1 LKFKLGKRTTIS
13 FIVIMIAVSL
23 ILSSFLILNFPKNYS
38 GKVESITF
46 ADVPNEVNS
55 LIYIADNQQFF
66 TSNGLNLSYKNY
78 ASGLAAVNGVL
89 NGEVDI
95 ASASEFVL
103 VGKAL
108 SNVNV
113 STFGTVDKVINEY
126 VVARTDTGI
135 YNISGLNGKKIGVS
149 FGTSTEFYLGSFLEL
164 NDMNISQV
172 TTVNVPPPQTPAA
185 LANGTVD
192 AIIAWQPYI
201 NTIENSLG
209 DRIIMWPAQSN
220 QAYYINAIC
229 TSNWAMVHSEL
240 IMRFLKSLRQAE
252 SYLINNP
259 NNAKAIVANRLNYSA
274 AYVDSIWSS
283 HQFTLSLDQSLV
295 SEMEAEARW
304 LINSNLTS
312 QTVIPDFLNYIYFG
326 GLTSVKPQSVNIIR

>member
-1 LKFKLGKRTTIS
+1 MKFKLGKRTAIS
-13 FIVIMIAVSL
+13 LIVIIIAVSL
-23 ILSSFLILNFPKNYS
+23 VLSTFLILNSPNNYS

-46 ADVPNEVNS
+46 ANVPNEVNS

-66 TSNGLNLSYKNY
+66 PANGLNVSYKNY

-126 VVARTDTGI
+126 VVARTDLGI
-135 YNISGLNGKKIGVS
+135 NNIPDLKGKKIGVS
-149 FGTSTEFYLGSFLEL
+149 LGTSTEFYLGSFLEL
-164 NDMNISQV
+164 NGMDISQV

-192 AIIAWQPYI
+192 AVIAWQPNI
-201 NTIENSLG
+201 NTIQNSLG
-209 DRIIMWPAQSN
+209 NRIVMWPAQTD

-229 TSNWAMVHSEL
+229 TSSWAVAHPEL
-240 IMRFLKSLRQAE
+240 IVRFLKSLSQAE

-259 NNAKAIVANRLNYSA
+259 NNAKAIIANRLNYSA
-274 AYVDSIWSS
+274 AYVASIWHS
-283 HQFTLSLDQSLV
+283 HQFALSLDQSLV
-295 SEMEAEARW
+295 SAMENEARW
-304 LINSNLTS
+304 LINSNLTN
-312 QTVIPDFLNYIYFG
+312 QTAIPDFLNYIYFG
-326 GLTSVKPQSVNIIR
+326 GLTLVKPQSVNVIH